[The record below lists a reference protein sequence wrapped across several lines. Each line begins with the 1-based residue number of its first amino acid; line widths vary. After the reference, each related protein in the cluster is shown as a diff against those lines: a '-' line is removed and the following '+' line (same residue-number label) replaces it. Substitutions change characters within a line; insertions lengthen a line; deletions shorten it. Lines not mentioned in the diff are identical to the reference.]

1 MFFGSLASLWF
12 ALSLPAIIVMYLFKR
27 KYIDTPVS
35 SHLLWNKVLREME
48 ANRPWQKL
56 KNRLLM
62 LLQLLAAAL
71 IVLALMSP
79 YVWSNDRAQDHVV
92 FVLDNSASMQTR
104 LADHELTRFE
114 YAKRSLLDWA
124 DKEARNSRYTLISL
138 GNSPEVW
145 LSAAASKDSLAAALA
160 ELQPYYG
167 KAAYDEG
174 MSLASALTRG
184 SDDAEIRLYT
194 DGQWLDSGSGLAF
207 DVPVTVET
215 IGAGEQDNLQV
226 VQFGVGRTQ
235 ADRSLVTGVA
245 AIKNWSGQAAGYS
258 LIVSADGEIVQ
269 HSREQLESGEQR
281 TFYFDSLPEAEVYQ
295 LTIDAD
301 DLLELDNAA
310 YAFLDSGHTMRAVLI
325 SDGNLFLEKAL
336 TLAGVE
342 VYKAQQAEDT
352 FTLPSSPFD
361 LIVVDG
367 VDEAKLTGEEWQ
379 RHLTSK
385 PVWYIHAGIQGEE
398 IVLEGSHTNRIEVA
412 EHPVTR
418 YIGFQDTYI
427 ASAISGSTPQW
438 GEPVVTWGSV
448 PLVLAGEANGHGR
461 LMFTFALQQT
471 DLPLRFD
478 FPILVRNAVEW
489 LGSTRAQILGHHLA
503 SDRREIPLHAQTS
516 SAYWQLVENLQPAGD
531 PIPADETANGAVTS
545 NQTIPDRPGLY
556 QFVEE
561 DDAGQVLQ
569 SRWLISHAD
578 AREFNLGELP
588 APAFV
593 QTDAGQPEQTDG
605 GAAEAANSKVPISLV
620 SFVIVLALVIMVWE
634 WRVYQHGNSI

>member
-79 YVWSNDRAQDHVV
+79 FVWSNDRAQDHVV

-104 LADHELTRFE
+104 LTGQEETRFE
-114 YAKRSLLDWA
+114 YAKRSLLEWA
-124 DKEARNSRYTLISL
+124 DSEARNSRYTLISL
-138 GNSPEVW
+138 GNAPEVW
-145 LSAAASKDSLAAALA
+145 LSASASRDSLSAVLD

-184 SDDAEIRLYT
+184 SSDAEIRLYT

-207 DVPVTVET
+207 DVPVTMET

-226 VQFGVGRTQ
+226 VQFGVGRAQ
-235 ADRSLVTGVA
+235 ADRNIVTGVST
-245 AIKNWSGQAAGYS
+245 IKNWSSEAAEYS
-258 LIVSADGEIVQ
+258 LILTADGEMVG
-269 HSREQLESGEQR
+269 HSRERLEGDEQR
-281 TFYFDSLPEAEVYQ
+281 TLYFNDLPEAEIYQ
-295 LTIDAD
+295 LAIDAD
-301 DLLELDNAA
+301 DLMDLDNVA
-310 YAFLDSGHTMRAVLI
+310 YAFLDGEHTMRAVFI
-325 SDGNLFLEKAL
+325 SEGNLFLEKAL

-342 VYKAQQAEDT
+342 VYKAQQAEGT
-352 FTLPSSPFD
+352 FTIPSTPFD
-361 LIVVDG
+361 LIVLDG
-367 VDEAKLTGEEWQ
+367 VDETELAGEEWQ
-379 RHLTSK
+379 QHLASK
-385 PVWYIHAGIQGEE
+385 PVWYIHSGIQGDE
-398 IVLEGSHTNRIEVA
+398 IALDGSQANRIEVA
-412 EHPVTR
+412 DHPVTR

-427 ASAISGSTPQW
+427 ASAISGNAPQW
-438 GEPVVTWGSV
+438 AEPIVTGGSV
-448 PLVLAGEANGHGR
+448 PLVLAGEVNGHGR
-461 LMFTFALQQT
+461 LMFTFALQQS

-489 LGSTRAQILGHHLA
+489 LGTSRAGTLGHHLA
-503 SDRREIPLHAQTS
+503 SDRREIPLHAETS
-516 SAYWQLVENLQPAGD
+516 TAYWQRMEAAEPVGERL
-531 PIPADETANGAVTS
+531 PADMVDGAVAS
-545 NQTIPDRPGLY
+545 NQAIPDQPGLY
-556 QFVEE
+556 QFIEE
-561 DDAGQVLQ
+561 DGDGQVLQ
-569 SRWLISHAD
+569 SRWLTSNAD
-578 AREFNLGELP
+578 AREFNMGDIP
-588 APAFV
+588 PPAF
-593 QTDAGQPEQTDG
+593 AQTDG
-605 GAAEAANSKVPISLV
+605 GPPQQADGETASTESTRVPIS
-620 SFVIVLALVIMVWE
+620 FVWLIIVLALGIMVWE